1 MEHPKYCVYILYS
14 LKDDMF
20 YIGYTANFERRMQEH
35 AQGKTKSTSLRRPFV
50 PLLCE
55 YYFSKKDSL
64 RREKYFKS
72 SAGKRVLRLMLQ
84 ESLVSVKNANAVV
97 KCEPF

>member
-1 MEHPKYCVYILYS
+1 MEHPKFCVYILYS

-35 AQGKTKSTSLRRPFV
+35 AQGKTKSTALRRPFV

-55 YYFSKKDSL
+55 YYLSKKDSL

-84 ESLVSVKNANAVV
+84 ESLSVIK
-97 KCEPF
+97 KCKSIS